1 MISAKQREDLR
12 VEIAACCRQMMLSRR
27 IVELCEQEATPKQ
40 EEFLHRVL
48 TEEIVGREKSR
59 RQRLMQRAGF
69 PVYKT
74 FEDYDF
80 RGVKFPAA
88 LTREELIGCSFV
100 QEKKNNKLK

>member
-1 MISAKQREDLR
+1 MITAKQREEVR
-12 VEIAACCRQMMLSRR
+12 AEITACCRQMMLSRR

-48 TEEIVGREKSR
+48 TEEVAAREKSR

-74 FEDYDF
+74 F
-80 RGVKFPAA
+80 
-88 LTREELIGCSFV
+88 
-100 QEKKNNKLK
+100 